1 VSASSR
7 CAVEV
12 KEGKVAERLSLRM
25 STLELTFVCRERTG
39 FSLAGKVNLDST
51 RRNSEFLLSDYYMRH
66 RSSRLASSR
75 RILYV
80 RTS

>member
-12 KEGKVAERLSLRM
+12 KEGKVAERLRVRM

-39 FSLAGKVNLDST
+39 FSLAGKVNLDSANET
-51 RRNSEFLLSDYYMRH
+51 ANFC
-66 RSSRLASSR
+66 
-75 RILYV
+75 
-80 RTS
+80 

>member
-25 STLELTFVCRERTG
+25 STLELTFVCRKRTG
-39 FSLAGKVNLDST
+39 FSPAGKVNLDSA
-51 RRNSEFLLSDYYMRH
+51 REFLLSDYYMRH